1 MWVIKGT
8 LFGLV
13 ILIAGLIA
21 YVLYSVFT
29 WASPLP
35 SNAQVDIRVF
45 ISWPVV
51 WLALVGSVVVC
62 CVIFKFLPG
71 FLRR

>member
-1 MWVIKGT
+1 MWIIKGT
-8 LFGLV
+8 LFGLAIFIV
-13 ILIAGLIA
+13 GLITH
-21 YVLYSVFT
+21 VLYSVFT
-29 WASPLP
+29 WPGPLP

-51 WLALVGSVVVC
+51 WFALVGSVIVC

-71 FLRR
+71 LLRR